1 VSENEF
7 SHIIKLDTI
16 GELRKVTL
24 TANAEERARV
34 ASRFDLLAL
43 EKLEANCEIQ
53 RDGDMVRAKGHFSA
67 VASQA
72 CIASGE
78 PIPVDISEALH
89 ILFIPV
95 PDHAPDAEIELD
107 PDDCDSIFHD
117 GKVIDLGEAVAQT
130 LGLSLDPYPRSP
142 TAETALRAA
151 GVKSEEEAGAFGA
164 LADLKAKLEKN
175 V

>member
-1 VSENEF
+1 MSENEF

-16 GELRKVTL
+16 GEPRRVQL
-24 TANAEERARV
+24 TANEEERARV
-34 ASRFDLLAL
+34 AKRFDLLAL
-43 EKLEANCEIQ
+43 EKLEADCDIQ
-53 RDGDMVRAKGHFSA
+53 RDGNIVRAKGRFSA
-67 VASQA
+67 IATQA

-78 PIPVDISEALH
+78 PVPVDLSQELH

-95 PDHAPDAEIELD
+95 PGHAPDAEIELE

-130 LGLSLDPYPRSP
+130 LGLTLDPYPRSP
-142 TAETALRAA
+142 DAETALRAA

-175 V
+175 A

>member
-1 VSENEF
+1 MSENEF
-7 SHIIKLDTI
+7 SHTIKLDTI
-16 GELRKVTL
+16 GEFRTVKLS
-24 TANAEERARV
+24 ANADERAKLIK
-34 ASRFDLLAL
+34 RFDLLAL
-43 EKLEANCEIQ
+43 EKLDAAVGIQ
-53 RDGDMVRAKGHFSA
+53 RDGNIVRAKGRFSA
-67 VASQA
+67 IATQA

-78 PIPVDISEALH
+78 PVPADISEELH

-95 PDHAPDAEIELD
+95 PDHAPDAEIELE

-130 LGLSLDPYPRSP
+130 LGLALDPYPRSP
-142 TAETALRAA
+142 DAETALRAA

-175 V
+175 A